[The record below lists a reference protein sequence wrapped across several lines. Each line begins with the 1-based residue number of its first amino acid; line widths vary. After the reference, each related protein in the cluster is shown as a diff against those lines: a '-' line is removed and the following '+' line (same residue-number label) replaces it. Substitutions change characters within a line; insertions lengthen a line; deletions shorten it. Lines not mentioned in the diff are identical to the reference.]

1 MKNKILIFWL
11 VTLRVIIGWHFLF
24 EGMAKFYHPNWSSA
38 GYLLDS
44 QGIFKSIFYWMASSP
59 GLLNIIDFLNVWG
72 LILIGLGLILGL
84 FTKISLWSGVAL
96 LAMYFLSH
104 PPFIGV
110 EYGMPSEGSYM
121 FVNKTLIEMI
131 AMIVLVYFPTGRYI
145 GIDRFICKKDY

>member
-24 EGMAKFYHPNWSSA
+24 EGMVKLYQPNWSSA

-44 QGIFKSIFYWMASSP
+44 QGIFKNIFYWMASSP
-59 GLLNIIDFLNVWG
+59 DLLNIIDFLNVWG

-84 FTKISLWSGVAL
+84 LTKISLWSGVAL

-131 AMIVLVYFPTGRYI
+131 AMVVLVYFPTGRYI